1 MRHGI
6 GDSHAISVQL
16 TYARREAWGYLL
28 QTDRVRALRA
38 VRDEVL
44 PMAEK
49 LRMADPESFETHR
62 DALAVLLNECAL
74 AVVDEETRPPVTG
87 FDAVHVRRIDPH
99 DVDALLDAGL
109 PGERPVIQQLFRGA
123 LDVVKDPVLREV
135 ITANQQGVRILQRAN
150 HWIRMLTDAMDAD
163 AMDADAMDADAMD
176 ADAMDADA
184 MDADAMDAD
193 AMDADV
199 VAADVMGTDAMGSD
213 VVGSDVVSS
222 DAVGSD
228 VMGADAATADT
239 MDVGAT
245 EDVADAAAGKPKPGN
260 SPERN
265 T

>member
-49 LRMADPESFETHR
+49 LRMADPESFEAHR

-74 AVVDEETRPPVTG
+74 AVVDETSRPPVTG

-163 AMDADAMDADAMD
+163 AVEV
-176 ADAMDADA
+176 
-184 MDADAMDAD
+184 
-193 AMDADV
+193 DV
-199 VAADVMGTDAMGSD
+199 VAADVMGADAMGSD
-213 VVGSDVVSS
+213 VVGS

-245 EDVADAAAGKPKPGN
+245 EDVADAAAGKPEPGN

>member
-49 LRMADPESFETHR
+49 LRMADPESFETQR

-163 AMDADAMDADAMD
+163 VVA
-176 ADAMDADA
+176 
-184 MDADAMDAD
+184 AD

-199 VAADVMGTDAMGSD
+199 VAAEGMGAEVMGADVVAADVMGADAMGSE
-213 VVGSDVVSS
+213 
-222 DAVGSD
+222 AVGSD

-245 EDVADAAAGKPKPGN
+245 EDVADAAAGKPEPGN

-265 T
+265 M

>member
-74 AVVDEETRPPVTG
+74 AVVDEASRPPVTG

-109 PGERPVIQQLFRGA
+109 PGERPVIQQLFRSA

-163 AMDADAMDADAMD
+163 
-176 ADAMDADA
+176 
-184 MDADAMDAD
+184 
-193 AMDADV
+193 V
-199 VAADVMGTDAMGSD
+199 VAADVMGAHAMGSD
-213 VVGSDVVSS
+213 VMGSDAVGSDVVRS
-222 DAVGSD
+222 DAAGSDVMAVGSD

-245 EDVADAAAGKPKPGN
+245 EDVAEAAAGKPKPGN

>member
-163 AMDADAMDADAMD
+163 
-176 ADAMDADA
+176 
-184 MDADAMDAD
+184 
-193 AMDADV
+193 V
-199 VAADVMGTDAMGSD
+199 VAAGVMGTDAMGSD
-213 VVGSDVVSS
+213 VVGSDVVSSDVVSS

-245 EDVADAAAGKPKPGN
+245 EDVADAAAGKPEPGN